1 MNDILALTIALAA
14 LAVSILGY
22 FRSRYWAKRAE
33 AAAEHAEKYAE
44 RARELRDAANIRL
57 IKSYGR

>member
-1 MNDILALTIALAA
+1 MNDILVLAIALVA

-22 FRSRYWAKRAE
+22 FRSRYWTRRAE
-33 AAAEHAEKYAE
+33 TAAAHAEKHAE